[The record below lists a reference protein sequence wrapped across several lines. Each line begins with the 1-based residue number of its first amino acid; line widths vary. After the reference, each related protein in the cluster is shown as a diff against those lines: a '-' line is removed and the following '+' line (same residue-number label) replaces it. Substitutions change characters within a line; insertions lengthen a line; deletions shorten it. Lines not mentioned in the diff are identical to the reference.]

1 METKNCPNKARK
13 ATQTF
18 NFLASLINGN
28 VDNIALQGF
37 QFELQFF

>member
-28 VDNIALQGF
+28 FFSPLLPLLQN
-37 QFELQFF
+37 